1 MVVIPRST
9 IAMAAIWFVAVAG
22 VSATAWFA
30 IDRAGRDLTSVS
42 TLAPAP
48 LITPAQEAVP
58 TKTRAKPKPTATTK
72 PTTAADPSPTHGHPS
87 IPVPVALPTPVA
99 PPAET
104 GTPRPAPPAQPSPP
118 AQPTAQD
125 KTISVNGGLI
135 SVRCTGEV
143 IALRVAQPDN
153 QWRVMVDT
161 SLPGQISVTFTSG
174 GEENQ
179 QRTLVIAV
187 CTNGTPVF
195 SSPRH

>member
-1 MVVIPRST
+1 
-9 IAMAAIWFVAVAG
+9 MAAIWFVAVAG

-30 IDRAGRDLTSVS
+30 IDRAGRDLTNASVS

-48 LITPAQEAVP
+48 LITPTQGAAP
-58 TKTRAKPKPTATTK
+58 AKTRAKPKLTATTK
-72 PTTAADPSPTHGHPS
+72 TTTDADPSPTHLHP
-87 IPVPVALPTPVA
+87 PVLVPVA
-99 PPAET
+99 PPTAVAPPTQT

-135 SVRCTGEV
+135 SVRCTGDA

-153 QWRVMVDT
+153 QWRVTVDT
-161 SLPGQISVTFTSG
+161 SQPGQISVTFTSG
-174 GEENQ
+174 GDEDQ
-179 QRTLVIAV
+179 QRTQVMAV
-187 CTNGTPVF
+187 CTNGAPAF